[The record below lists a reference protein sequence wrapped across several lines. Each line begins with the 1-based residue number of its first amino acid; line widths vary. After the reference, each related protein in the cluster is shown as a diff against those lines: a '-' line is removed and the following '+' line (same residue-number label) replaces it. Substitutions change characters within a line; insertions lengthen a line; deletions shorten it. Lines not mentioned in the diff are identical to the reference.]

1 MCELKLFFKCQNQ
14 KKACITATAMEADD
28 VRKEELIEN
37 KIEEVVGDGQENGE
51 EDGGNLQFLKPFLS
65 GWQRVWNNRK
75 KWFAA
80 PGSAAESVPDQP
92 KILDVP
98 DRPGEQQQTIKKD
111 PGSTFQ
117 VKYRRMSLKRTGGT
131 TEGFPNARHSLG
143 AMNLTPRREFDDRP
157 LTQVHTQVNINLNFS
172 LFSCKIVIR
181 LV

>member
-1 MCELKLFFKCQNQ
+1 MQ
-14 KKACITATAMEADD
+14 ACITATAMEADE
-28 VRKEELIEN
+28 VRKEELIES
-37 KIEEVVGDGQENGE
+37 KIEEVVGDDQDND
-51 EDGGNLQFLKPFLS
+51 EDGGSLQFLKPFLS
-65 GWQRVWNNRK
+65 GWQRVWSNSK
-75 KWFAA
+75 KLFAA
-80 PGSAAESVPDQP
+80 PGSTSEIVPDQP

-98 DRPGEQQQTIKKD
+98 DRPGEQQQTIEKD
-111 PGSTFQ
+111 PGSTLQ
-117 VKYRRMSLKRTGGT
+117 VKYRRMSLKWTGGRP